1 MSLTGNRGFNHNS
14 DKVFVP
20 ATESQQEVW
29 ISCLLG
35 GDDASRSYNL
45 SVTLNLS
52 GELNRNFLE
61 QSIQDLVNRHEALR
75 SVFTDDASQVC
86 IFSEFK
92 PEIYFEDTTSNNE
105 QQRQSIIT
113 NYIKEDTNT
122 VFDLLNGPLYK
133 LSLFKLDQ
141 NKHVLI
147 FTAHHI
153 ICDGWS
159 MGLFLEEL
167 GKIYSSYLKGIP
179 NGLDEVNTLTQYA
192 FDQKKF

>member
-1 MSLTGNRGFNHNS
+1 MSLTVNRGFNHNS
-14 DKVFVP
+14 EKVFVP

-92 PEIYFEDTTSNNE
+92 PVIYFEDTSSNNE
-105 QQRQSIIT
+105 QQRQAIIT
-113 NYIKEDTNT
+113 KYIKEDTNT

-133 LSLFKLDQ
+133 LSLFYG
-141 NKHVLI
+141 N
-147 FTAHHI
+147 A
-153 ICDGWS
+153 
-159 MGLFLEEL
+159 
-167 GKIYSSYLKGIP
+167 KIYFENAVGNVKDYFEKIKR
-179 NGLDEVNTLTQYA
+179 LDLLARQPVNVLNRKASFNTTESVVYGYPMSNE
-192 FDQKKF
+192 KIK